1 MNPLNAND
9 VGMVSIQYL
18 ASTGYKPKYF
28 KLKKRVNRGL
38 FIDLQSKLESNPKVL
53 IVKGYTHNGYI

>member
-1 MNPLNAND
+1 MNPLNTND
-9 VGMVSIQYL
+9 IGMVSIQYL
-18 ASTGYKPKYF
+18 SSTGYKPKYF
-28 KLKKRVNRGL
+28 KLKKRVSRGL